1 MNTFFEDVLQGLSAP
16 LKQLDS
22 KYFYDKEGDRLF
34 EEIMKCPEYYLTNCE
49 LEILSKQSG
58 FIIDSISS
66 FHKDFDVIE
75 LGAGNAFK
83 SSLFLKELFQRKVA
97 FTYFPIDIS
106 ENIIQLLEEQLP
118 LAIAGINMHALCGE
132 YLDMLQKASVLTKRN
147 KLVLFLGSN
156 IGNFSKY
163 EAQQFCMKIRDH
175 LAPGDIL
182 LTGFDLA
189 KNPRTILDAYN
200 DKAGITKQFNLN
212 LLNRINREL
221 EADFKPSQFD
231 HYPVY
236 DPQTGACKS
245 YLVSMQDQVVCIG
258 EADFIFFNEG
268 EPILTE
274 ISQKYK
280 IDEIEKM
287 ADECGFKLLNNF
299 CDSRKWFTDSLWIYQ
314 R

>member
-1 MNTFFEDVLQGLSAP
+1 MNTFFEDVLTGLS
-16 LKQLDS
+16 LSMKHLSS

-66 FHKDFDVIE
+66 FHKDFDIIE
-75 LGAGNAFK
+75 LGAGNALK
-83 SSLFLKELFQRKVA
+83 SRFFLKELLHRKIS

-106 ENIIQLLEEQLP
+106 GNIIQLLEQELP
-118 LAIAGINMHALCGE
+118 QALPGISMHALCGE
-132 YLDMLQKASVLTKRN
+132 YLDMLQKASAFTKRN

-156 IGNFSKY
+156 IGNFSKS
-163 EAQQFCMKIRDH
+163 EAEQFFVEIREH
-175 LAPGDIL
+175 LAPGDML

-189 KNPRTILDAYN
+189 KDPRTILAAYN
-200 DKAGITKQFNLN
+200 DKAGITKQFNIN
-212 LLNRINREL
+212 LLHRINTEL

-258 EADFIFFNEG
+258 EADFIFFKEG
-268 EPILTE
+268 EPVLTE
-274 ISQKYK
+274 ISQKYR
-280 IDEIEKM
+280 IDEVEFL
-287 ADECGFKLLNNF
+287 ADQCRYKLLHHF
-299 CDSRKWFTDSLWIYQ
+299 FDSKNWFTDSLWMYQ
-314 R
+314 G